1 MANPIKVLVVDDSV
15 VIRALLTK
23 ELAKDP
29 DIEVV
34 AVAAHGRL
42 ALEKL
47 RQHRVDLIT
56 LDLDM
61 PIMNGVETMT
71 ELGRE
76 FPNIPVVIFSAQSK
90 ADALAAMDAMD
101 HGAQACIHKTT
112 NFHGKD
118 HQALGCITLELIP
131 TIKSLCNHPS
141 AKPAQSPETL
151 ALRSR
156 PRPKLNCK
164 PELLV
169 IGSSTGGPNAVNEV
183 LRALPADFPVPILI
197 VQHMPAVFTTH
208 FAERLHKNTLLNV
221 TEAEHGTAIEPG
233 HAYVAPGNHHMVLI
247 SNARNELSIG
257 LNQDAQENSVR
268 PSVDVTLRSVEEK
281 LQGRALTVILTGM
294 GSDGLLGCRAM
305 HEAGGTIIVQD
316 EATSVVWG
324 MPGFVAK
331 ERLAHS
337 ILPLNQIGS
346 DIALHCR
353 GISTR
358 APTPAQHPAAANP
371 SHAQASTHHA
381 PPDPAITSKTPSAPP
396 SEAILHQD
404 KKTMDSPDNTQDK
417 TSAPVLL
424 VDDSRAM
431 RSMLK
436 RMVSGLGLESVEAEN
451 GRAALEKI
459 DQIGKPKFALVDWN
473 MPEMNG
479 LEFVKAIRSR
489 PDMKGLALVMVTS
502 EAEMERVAE
511 ALEAGAD
518 EYMMKPFSTDDLAEK
533 LRALGLLA
541 A

>member
-47 RQHRVDLIT
+47 RQYRVDLIT

-61 PIMNGVETMT
+61 PIMNGVETMA

-76 FPNIPVVIFSAQSK
+76 FPNIPVIIFSAQSK

-118 HQALGCITLELIP
+118 QQALGCITLELIP

-141 AKPAQSPETL
+141 AKPANPPSSL
-151 ALRSR
+151 AQTSRSR
-156 PRPKLNCK
+156 PKQVSK
-164 PELLV
+164 PELLL

-197 VQHMPAVFTTH
+197 VQHMPPVFTKH
-208 FAERLHKNTLLNV
+208 FAERLSKNTHLDV
-221 TEAEHGTAIEPG
+221 CEAEHGMRIMPG
-233 HAYVAPGNHHMVLI
+233 HAYVAPGDHHMVLV
-247 SNARNELSIG
+247 SNAHNELSLE
-257 LNQDAQENSVR
+257 LNQEAQENSVR
-268 PSVDVTLRSVEEK
+268 PAVDVTLRSVVEI
-281 LQGRALTVILTGM
+281 LQGRAMTVILTGM

-305 HEAGGTIIVQD
+305 HEACGTIIVQD
-316 EATSVVWG
+316 QATSVVWG

-337 ILPLNQIGS
+337 ILPLNQIGP
-346 DIALHCR
+346 DIALHIR
-353 GISTR
+353 GISTP
-358 APTPAQHPAAANP
+358 ATSPTHTLSSTPSPAQT
-371 SHAQASTHHA
+371 STHHA
-381 PPDPAITSKTPSAPP
+381 PTVPGIPPKTPSSPPAEAP
-396 SEAILHQD
+396 LHQD
-404 KKTMDSPDNTQDK
+404 KKTMKSSDNSQNK
-417 TSAPVLL
+417 TPAPVLL

-459 DQIGKPKFALVDWN
+459 DAIGKPKFALVDWN

-489 PDMKGLALVMVTS
+489 PDMKGLTLVMVTS
-502 EAEMERVAE
+502 ETGMERVAE